1 MSIMSKNN
9 EYLKIL
15 GLDDDFKNLSPEEQE
30 KALAKAWRKFSM
42 KWHPDIN
49 KSSYSE
55 KKFKQG
61 NEANEKLKEA
71 IKNGDFKF
79 HNNKKQANYEHKT
92 KDKKTDNSYENYNTY
107 SYAQTPTKDNNYFRK
122 CVITMIIIMASFCL
136 CSMES
141 NKTPKYPITKA
152 PTEQNIQTETKS
164 ETKKETRLEHKEQ
177 ENQQPEEESV
187 ITSIIQEDIEDETV
201 AEETAEEKI
210 IDESDQDVIY

>member
-1 MSIMSKNN
+1 MSKNN

-15 GLDDDFKNLSPEEQE
+15 GLDDDFKNLSPKEQE
-30 KALAKAWRKFSM
+30 KALAKAWRKFSI

-71 IKNGDFKF
+71 IKNGAFKF
-79 HNNKKQANYEHKT
+79 HKSEKQTNYEHKT
-92 KDKKTDNSYENYNTY
+92 KDKKKYNSYENYNKY
-107 SYAQTPTKDNNYFRK
+107 SYAQTPPKDNNFFQK
-122 CVITMIIIMASFCL
+122 SMATMIIIMISFCL

-141 NKTPKYPITKA
+141 NKTQKYPITKA
-152 PTEQNIQTETKS
+152 STEQNIQTETKS
-164 ETKKETRLEHKEQ
+164 ETEPETKPEHKEQ
-177 ENQQPEEESV
+177 KNQQPEEESV
-187 ITSIIQEDIEDETV
+187 ITSIIQEDIEEETG
-201 AEETAEEKI
+201 AEETTEED

>member
-1 MSIMSKNN
+1 MSIND

-15 GLDDDFKNLSPEEQE
+15 GLDNDFKNLSPKEQE
-30 KALAKAWRKFSM
+30 KALAKAWREFSI

-49 KSSYSE
+49 KNPHSE

-71 IKNGDFKF
+71 IKNGAFKF
-79 HNNKKQANYEHKT
+79 HNNEKQAHYEYKT
-92 KDKKTDNSYENYNTY
+92 KNKKTDNSYENYNTY
-107 SYAQTPTKDNNYFRK
+107 SYAQAPPEDNNNFRK

-141 NKTPKYPITKA
+141 NNKTPKYPITKA

-164 ETKKETRLEHKEQ
+164 ETKTETRLEHKEQ

-187 ITSIIQEDIEDETV
+187 ITSIIQEDIEDETG
-201 AEETAEEKI
+201 AEETTGED

>member
-1 MSIMSKNN
+1 MSKNN

-15 GLDDDFKNLSPEEQE
+15 GLDDDFKNLSPKEQE
-30 KALAKAWRKFSM
+30 RTLAKAWRKFSM

-49 KSSYSE
+49 KNPHSE

-71 IKNGDFKF
+71 IKNGAFKSYS
-79 HNNKKQANYEHKT
+79 NEKQTHYENQT
-92 KDKKTDNSYENYNTY
+92 KNQKTDNSYENYNTY
-107 SYAQTPTKDNNYFRK
+107 SYAQTPSKDNNYFRK
-122 CVITMIIIMASFCL
+122 CVITMIIIMISFCL

-141 NKTPKYPITKA
+141 NNKTPKYPITKV

-164 ETKKETRLEHKEQ
+164 ETEPETKSEHKEQ

-187 ITSIIQEDIEDETV
+187 ITSIIQDGIE
-201 AEETAEEKI
+201 EEIVNEESTEEN

>member
-1 MSIMSKNN
+1 MSKND

-15 GLDDDFKNLSPEEQE
+15 GLDDDFKNLSSKEQE
-30 KALAKAWRKFSM
+30 KALVKAWRKFSM

-49 KSSYSE
+49 KSPHSE

-71 IKNGDFKF
+71 IKNGAFKF
-79 HNNKKQANYEHKT
+79 HNNEKQAHYEYKT
-92 KDKKTDNSYENYNTY
+92 KDKETYNSYENYNTY
-107 SYAQTPTKDNNYFRK
+107 SYAQTPPKDNNYFRK

-141 NKTPKYPITKA
+141 NNKTPKYPITKA
-152 PTEQNIQTETKS
+152 STEQNIQTETKS
-164 ETKKETRLEHKEQ
+164 ETKIETRLEHKEQ
-177 ENQQPEEESV
+177 EKQQPEEESV
-187 ITSIIQEDIEDETV
+187 ITSIIQEDIE
-201 AEETAEEKI
+201 EEIVNEESTEEN

>member
-1 MSIMSKNN
+1 MSKNN

-15 GLDDDFKNLSPEEQE
+15 GLDDDFKNLSPKEQE

-49 KSSYSE
+49 KSSHSE

-71 IKNGDFKF
+71 IKNGEFKF
-79 HNNKKQANYEHKT
+79 HKNEKQTNYEYKT
-92 KDKKTDNSYENYNTY
+92 KDKKTDNSYGNYNTY
-107 SYAQTPTKDNNYFRK
+107 SYAQTSPKDNNYFRK

-141 NKTPKYPITKA
+141 NKTPKYPITKV
-152 PTEQNIQTETKS
+152 PTEQTIQSETKLETETKTETKS
-164 ETKKETRLEHKEQ
+164 ENEEQ
-177 ENQQPEEESV
+177 ENQQQEEESA
-187 ITSIIQEDIEDETV
+187 ITSIIQEDIEEETG
-201 AEETAEEKI
+201 ADETAEEKI

>member
-1 MSIMSKNN
+1 MSKNN

-15 GLDDDFKNLSPEEQE
+15 GLDDDFKNLSPKEQE

-49 KSSYSE
+49 KSSDSE

-71 IKNGDFKF
+71 IKNGAFKF
-79 HNNKKQANYEHKT
+79 HNNEKQTHYEYKT

-107 SYAQTPTKDNNYFRK
+107 SYAQTPPKDNNFFQK
-122 CVITMIIIMASFCL
+122 SMATMIIIMISFCL

-141 NKTPKYPITKA
+141 NKTPKYPITKV
-152 PTEQNIQTETKS
+152 PTEQTIQSETKLETETTTETKS
-164 ETKKETRLEHKEQ
+164 ENEEQ
-177 ENQQPEEESV
+177 ENQKQEEESV
-187 ITSIIQEDIEDETV
+187 ITSIIQDDIE
-201 AEETAEEKI
+201 EEIVNEESTEEN

>member
-1 MSIMSKNN
+1 MSKNN

-15 GLDDDFKNLSPEEQE
+15 GLDDDFKNLSPKEQE

-49 KSSYSE
+49 KNPHSE

-71 IKNGDFKF
+71 IKNGAFKF
-79 HNNKKQANYEHKT
+79 HKNEKQTNYEYKT
-92 KDKKTDNSYENYNTY
+92 KDKKTDNSYGNYNTY
-107 SYAQTPTKDNNYFRK
+107 SYAQTSPKDNNYFRK

-141 NKTPKYPITKA
+141 NKTPKYPITKVS
-152 PTEQNIQTETKS
+152 TEQNIKTETKS
-164 ETKKETRLEHKEQ
+164 ETKTETKSEHKEQ
-177 ENQQPEEESV
+177 KNQQPEEESV
-187 ITSIIQEDIEDETV
+187 ITSIIQEDIE
-201 AEETAEEKI
+201 EEIVNEESTEEN

>member
-1 MSIMSKNN
+1 MSKND

-15 GLDDDFKNLSPEEQE
+15 GLDDDFKNLSPKEQE

-49 KSSYSE
+49 KNPHSE

-71 IKNGDFKF
+71 IKNGAFKSYS
-79 HNNKKQANYEHKT
+79 NEKQTHYENQT
-92 KDKKTDNSYENYNTY
+92 KNQKTDNSYENYNTY
-107 SYAQTPTKDNNYFRK
+107 SYAQTPPKDNNFFQK
-122 CVITMIIIMASFCL
+122 SMATMIIIMISFCL

-141 NKTPKYPITKA
+141 NNKTPKYPITKV
-152 PTEQNIQTETKS
+152 PTEQTVQSETKS
-164 ETKKETRLEHKEQ
+164 ETESEIKSEKKEQ

-187 ITSIIQEDIEDETV
+187 ITSIIQEDIE
-201 AEETAEEKI
+201 EEIVNEESTEEN

>member
-1 MSIMSKNN
+1 MSKND

-15 GLDDDFKNLSPEEQE
+15 GLDDDFKNLSPKEQE

-49 KSSYSE
+49 KNPHSE

-71 IKNGDFKF
+71 IKNGAFKSYS
-79 HNNKKQANYEHKT
+79 NEKQTHYENQT
-92 KDKKTDNSYENYNTY
+92 KNQKTDNSYENYNTY
-107 SYAQTPTKDNNYFRK
+107 SYAQTPPKDNNFFQK
-122 CVITMIIIMASFCL
+122 SMATMIIIMISFCL

-141 NKTPKYPITKA
+141 NNKTPKYPITKV
-152 PTEQNIQTETKS
+152 PTEQTVQSETKS
-164 ETKKETRLEHKEQ
+164 ETESEIKSEKKEQ

-187 ITSIIQEDIEDETV
+187 ITSIIQDDIE
-201 AEETAEEKI
+201 EEIVNEESTEEN